1 MNSLFRL
8 AGDNALPVAWAASR
22 NHSIDTI
29 ENESRRAFLLGVS
42 TGALVLAIGALPL
55 RALAEEAKLYG
66 GAGMPGGLQD
76 DPRVFIAI
84 APDGSVTLINI
95 RAEMGQGVRTSMPMI
110 IADELDADWGR
121 VTVQQANADEAK
133 YGNQN
138 TDGSRSVRQAF
149 TSLRHAGAAA
159 RQMLEAAAAAAW
171 GVPVTEVKAS
181 LHEVV
186 DSKTGRRGGYGEFAA
201 AAALL
206 PVPAADQIKLKTP
219 QEFRYIGK
227 GLVGGTDNNDIVTGK
242 AQYGIDTRLEGMLY
256 AVIARPPVFGGM
268 LKSHVATEALKVPG
282 VIKVAVLDSSPIPS
296 AYMPL
301 GGVAVIASNTWAAI
315 EGRKKLVIEWE
326 GGTNAA
332 YDSVEYHKQLSAS
345 AAKPGEMARNLGDVY
360 AALASAERKIA
371 VEYYLPHLAHATME
385 PPAAVAR
392 ISDGKCAAWACVQA
406 PEDTRDL
413 LAGVLGIS
421 KENVTV
427 HMMLLGGGFGRKSK
441 PDFVAEA
448 ALLSKAVD
456 GQPVK
461 VTWTREDDLA
471 HDYFH
476 TVSVE
481 RIEAAI
487 DSSGKPLAWL
497 QRSTA
502 PTIMSTFAPSQVR
515 ESAMELAL
523 GLTNLPFFGVPN
535 LRIEAPEALAHTRI
549 GWFRS
554 VSNIPHAFAT
564 QVAADELAHVAGRD
578 PKDFLLELIGPP
590 QKVDP
595 GTLGDTQNYGEDPT
609 LYPVNSGRLRGVIE
623 TVAKAASWGRTMPAG
638 SGLGIAAHYSF
649 MTYTAVVF
657 EVVVAADGSLSIPRV
672 DIAVDCGPQVNPER
686 VRAQM
691 EGSVVQGISLAL
703 LGEISFAK
711 GHAVQTNFHEYEILR
726 FDAAPG
732 EIHVH
737 NVGASDFSVQLGGV
751 GEPGVPPVAPALINA
766 IFAATGKRIRNLP
779 VREQLRAV

>member
-8 AGDNALPVAWAASR
+8 TDAGGLPVALAASR

-66 GAGMPGGLQD
+66 GAGMPGGLKD

-110 IADELDADWGR
+110 IADELEADWAR
-121 VTVQQANADEAK
+121 VTVQQALADQAK

-138 TDGSRSVRQAF
+138 TDGSRSVQQAF
-149 TSLRHAGAAA
+149 ASLRHAGAAA
-159 RQMLEAAAAAAW
+159 RQMLETAAAGAW
-171 GVPVTEVKAS
+171 GVPVAQVRSEF
-181 LHEVV
+181 HEVI
-186 DSKTGRRGGYGEFAA
+186 DSKSGRRGGYGEFAA

-206 PVPAADQIKLKTP
+206 PVPAAEQIRLKKP
-219 QEFRYIGK
+219 QDFRYIGK
-227 GLVGGTDNNDIVTGK
+227 GEISSVDNDDIVTGK
-242 AQYGIDTRLEGMLY
+242 AQYGIDTRLDGMLY
-256 AVIARPPVFGGM
+256 AVVARPPVYGGT
-268 LKSHVATEALKVPG
+268 LKSHDATAALKVPG
-282 VIKVAVLDSSPIPS
+282 VVRVEILQSSPIPS

-301 GGVAVIASNTWAAI
+301 GGVAVIAENTWAAI

-326 GGTNAA
+326 GGPNAA
-332 YDSVEYHKQLSAS
+332 YDSVEYRKALSESAS
-345 AAKPGEMARNLGDVY
+345 KPGEVARNLGDVY

-392 ISDGKCAAWACVQA
+392 ISDGQCEAWACVQA

-413 LAGVLGIS
+413 LAAVLGIA
-421 KENVTV
+421 KEKVTV

-456 GQPVK
+456 GKPVK

-476 TVSVE
+476 TVSIE

-502 PTIMSTFAPSQVR
+502 PTIMSTFAPDQVR
-515 ESAMELAL
+515 ESGMELAL
-523 GLTNLPFFGVPN
+523 GLTDLAFFGVPN
-535 LRIEAPEALAHTRI
+535 LRIEAPEAKAHTRI

-564 QVAADELAHVAGRD
+564 QVAANELAHLAGRD
-578 PKDFLLELIGPP
+578 PKEFLLDLIGPP

-595 GTLGDTQNYGEDPT
+595 GTLGDMENYGADPA

-623 TVAKAASWGRTMPAG
+623 AVAKGANWGRKMPAG
-638 SGLGIAAHYSF
+638 SGLGIAAHYCF
-649 MTYTAVVF
+649 LTYTAVVF
-657 EVVVAADGSLSIPRV
+657 EVVVASDGSLSIPRV
-672 DIAVDCGPQVNPER
+672 DIAIDCGPQVNPER
-686 VRAQM
+686 VRSQL
-691 EGSVVQGISLAL
+691 EGAVVQGISLAL
-703 LGEISFAK
+703 LGEISFAN
-711 GHAVQTNFHEYEILR
+711 GHAMQSNFNDYQITR
-726 FDAAPG
+726 FDGAPK

-737 NVGASDFSVQLGGV
+737 SVGAEDYSLPLGGV
-751 GEPGVPPVAPALINA
+751 GEPGLPPVAPALINA

-779 VREQLRAV
+779 VRDQLRPG